1 MIFGILIPLLFLA
14 VLVVVARK
22 LFSRDSHGAPST
34 FSVRRLFQ
42 YALLFGLLVISAS
55 GVSGLIGRLFDSGQV
70 IAASRTDLARDITF
84 AIIGI
89 PLYFAM
95 SRWTR
100 RTLNEDP
107 SERHSV
113 AWNAYLSIVSIS
125 ALITA
130 MTAAFRVLNWA
141 LGEEP
146 FRGADLSQ
154 FLIWGLVWVAH
165 WQLIETG
172 SREDEAR
179 AHYISGSLVG
189 LGTLAFGIGGLIAST
204 ARTLIENDEKS
215 LLVDSGNRTIQA
227 ISLIIIALPVWYQYW
242 LKKSLSM
249 KRELF
254 WYSYT
259 LLIGIAGGFL
269 TLVISGSVM
278 IYDLLVWYVGDPQE
292 TLAARH
298 FDSSAGALGS
308 AIVGLATWWYHA
320 NVVNSPINAV
330 AISQASV
337 QSSAQASTQAAETSA
352 ATKSRDEVRRVYEY
366 IISGISLIAAAA
378 GLMMIFVAIIESVT
392 PGEIV
397 STTSSTNT
405 LMVAITLLIVGAPI
419 WYFFWSRIESHL
431 VADGEEISSP
441 TRRIFLLMLFGV
453 ASVAA
458 VISVLTAVFLF
469 LDDLLNNELAQET
482 LRQMRFAIAIL
493 VANAAIGWYH
503 WNIYRDERKVN
514 VRKARK
520 DKFVVLVGPRDE
532 SLARAIQLQ
541 FGGHVQMWQS
551 EDQEQPEAVEKS
563 SEQQRSIQNGVS
575 AWDRQKVI
583 DLIESIQSDE
593 VMVIKEKRGLKAIPF
608 SRGR

>member
-1 MIFGILIPLLFLA
+1 MIFGILIPLLSLA

-42 YALLFGLLVISAS
+42 YALLFGLLVVSAS

-172 SREDEAR
+172 SREEEAR

-204 ARTLIENDEKS
+204 ARTLIESDEKS

-227 ISLIIIALPVWYQYW
+227 ISLIIISLPVWYQYW

-259 LLIGIAGGFL
+259 LLIGVAGGFL

-320 NVVNSPINAV
+320 NVVNSPVNA
-330 AISQASV
+330 AANS
-337 QSSAQASTQAAETSA
+337 QASTQVAETSA

-378 GLMMIFVAIIESVT
+378 GMMMIFVAIIESVT
-392 PGEIV
+392 PGEVV

-469 LDDLLNNELAQET
+469 LDDLLNNELGQET

-493 VANAAIGWYH
+493 VSNAAIGWYH

-551 EDQEQPEAVEKS
+551 EDQEQPGTVQKS
-563 SEQQRSIQNGVS
+563 SEPAKSIQNGVS
-575 AWDRQKVI
+575 GWDRQKVI
-583 DLIESIQSDE
+583 DLIESTRSDE
-593 VMVIKEKRGLKAIPF
+593 VMVIKEKRGIKAIPF

>member
-141 LGEEP
+141 LGEES
-146 FRGADLSQ
+146 FRGPDLSQ

-204 ARTLIENDEKS
+204 ARTLIESDEKS

-242 LKKSLSM
+242 LKKSLNM

-259 LLIGIAGGFL
+259 LLIGVAGGFL

-320 NVVNSPINAV
+320 NVVNSPVNPA
-330 AISQASV
+330 ANSQARM

-378 GLMMIFVAIIESVT
+378 GMMMIFVAIIESVT
-392 PGEIV
+392 PGEV
-397 STTSSTNT
+397 GSTTSSTNT

-469 LDDLLNNELAQET
+469 LDDFLNNELGQET

-493 VANAAIGWYH
+493 VSNAAIGWYH

-563 SEQQRSIQNGVS
+563 TEQTRSIQNGVS

-593 VMVIKEKRGLKAIPF
+593 VMVIKEKRGIKAIPF